1 MTRTTRM
8 HRLGL
13 PAVIAAVAMLAAACS
28 STTATGNTSTSSSG
42 TPGPGI
48 TDTTITIG
56 LETNKKSQDNQGG
69 TGIQVPEAAVQV
81 PILVNQINAA
91 GGINGR
97 KITLVESDFD
107 PSQPAAPQENAACNT
122 FTKDN
127 KVFAVLAL
135 RTDASEAYLK
145 CLEAAGTLL
154 IASSPTQPV
163 TTALLTTNPNLYAP
177 QTMVLDR
184 HVPAFVN
191 ALDSAGYLKGAKL
204 GVLVSS
210 TNPLFQSVYDSIM
223 VPSLKDVGVTPVY
236 TGKVPDDFAAAGD
249 AAGAELPKMAAA
261 GVDRLIALE
270 PNGIGIGT
278 FIAGGQQAGFAP
290 KAAMSTFDTPDPV
303 RAALPAGTLTGV
315 TGYAFGTIV
324 DDPEV
329 DGLNVPATKCIAD
342 LTKAG
347 QQVADSNGRG
357 VTLVN
362 CAGIWFLAD
371 ALKNVQGVVNA
382 ESFAAGVK
390 ALGSSYESPWGN
402 LDMTLDGRT
411 GQHLLRGFEYQ
422 KGCNCFSYS
431 STTIPVTS

>member
-210 TNPLFQSVYDSIM
+210 TNPLFQSVYDTVM
-223 VPSLKDVGVTPVY
+223 APALKQVGVTPVY

-249 AAGAELPKMAAA
+249 AAGSELPKMAAA

-278 FIAGGQQAGFAP
+278 FIAGGRQAGFTP

-315 TGYAFGTIV
+315 TGYVFGTIV
-324 DDPEV
+324 DDAQV
-329 DGLNVPATKCIAD
+329 NGLNPAAAKCIAD

-371 ALKNVQGVVNA
+371 ALKKVQGVVNA
-382 ESFAAGVK
+382 QTFAAGVK
-390 ALGSSYESPWGN
+390 ALGANYESPWGS

-411 GQHLLRGFEYQ
+411 GQHLLRGFEYAA
-422 KGCNCFSYS
+422 GCNCFKYS
-431 STTIPVTS
+431 PDTIPAK